1 MSPASAPRPTCF
13 DASRMRTAS
22 GLIAILL
29 GAAVAAGAQE
39 APRPRAI
46 EEIIV
51 TAQKKEESVQ
61 EVPISITV
69 VSGEFLREAGIDDM
83 HELVEFTPNVRFT
96 TIGTVFIRGIGNPFG
111 SSAFDPSVGLA
122 LDELSINNPFYM
134 ADPLYDIEQF
144 EVLRGPQGILFGKNT
159 PAGLFNIR
167 TAKPT
172 KEFTGHL
179 IGRGGDLGVRRLEA
193 AFGAGLGPLAD
204 VAQFR
209 FAFVD
214 SAQEEDVHNTRLD
227 SDEPDQRQRAARLQ
241 LALQPLEDLDVLLI
255 GSRAKTRTRYLRS
268 QHHDLP
274 QSSIDFQRTYDP
286 EFEDDGFN
294 HQSSVDLDLDQTR
307 DTDLVQSNVR
317 YRLGDVWGVRET
329 ELVAVLGDTS
339 LDDNSPYD
347 GDLGPADVISLPTSA
362 IGTHQ
367 RSVELRA
374 SGVVAAPFGWGE
386 IELLLGGLLFES
398 DLDSNVLTLAGE
410 NFDDYL
416 LTPAAFEALL
426 GIAPP
431 GGVGFANLNAAA
443 AALGLAPI
451 PGPDALVGD
460 GFRFLLRQKTR
471 SKAAFGRAAWH
482 LTDEWT
488 VSVGARLTH
497 ETKDAHLRNECLGL
511 GLLCTGLGVEAFDF
525 DTDRSE
531 TDVSPRVTLEW
542 TPLEDLHVFVTRAE
556 GFKSGGFN
564 NLSFAASTAEVEE
577 ESTESWELGAKGSL
591 FDRTLTY
598 GATLFHTDVDD
609 LQVQLI
615 RGTFLLVQNAAS
627 ARTRG
632 LELDLQWLTPWQPL
646 SVFGSAAFTDARFVS
661 YPDAPAPQSSGASS
675 QDLSGRQLPNT
686 SKVQLNASPTLR
698 FPLTISSHDLVASS
712 ALDVLYRG
720 PAYLSE
726 DLDPKHRRDGYV
738 TLGAR
743 LGLTTADGVW
753 SLSASVKN
761 LTDEDTAELMGGNP
775 LFPGGSLV
783 LQEFQRSFFLEAR
796 LAW

>member
-1 MSPASAPRPTCF
+1 
-13 DASRMRTAS
+13 MRTVS
-22 GLIAILL
+22 SLIALLL
-29 GAAVAAGAQE
+29 GSAVAAGAQE
-39 APRPRAI
+39 APAPRPRAI

-69 VSGEFLREAGIDDM
+69 VSGDFLREAGIDDM

-134 ADPLYDIEQF
+134 ADPLFDIEQF

-172 KEFTGHL
+172 KEFTGHV
-179 IGRGGDLGVRRLEA
+179 IGRGGTLGVHRLEA
-193 AFGAGLGPLAD
+193 ALGAGLGPLAD

-214 SAQEEDVHNTRLD
+214 SAQEEDVENTRLD
-227 SDEPDQRQRAARLQ
+227 TEEPDQRQRAARFQ
-241 LALQPLEDLDVLLI
+241 LALQPLDDLEVLFI
-255 GSRAKTRTRYLRS
+255 GSRAQTRTRYLRS
-268 QHHDLP
+268 QQHDLP
-274 QSSIDFQRTYDP
+274 QSSRDFMRNYDP
-286 EFEDDGFN
+286 DFEDDGFD
-294 HQSSVDLDLDQTR
+294 HQNSVDLDLDQTR
-307 DTDLVQSNVR
+307 DTELLQSNVR
-317 YRLGDVWGVRET
+317 YRLGDIWAVRDAEF
-329 ELVAVLGDTS
+329 VAVFGDTE

-347 GDLGPADVISLPTSA
+347 GDLGPADVVSLPTSA

-367 RSVELRA
+367 RSIELRA
-374 SGVVAAPFGWGE
+374 SGVVDAPFGWGE
-386 IELLLGGLLFES
+386 IELLLGGLVFES
-398 DLDSNVLTLAGE
+398 DLGSNVLTLVGDD
-410 NFDDYL
+410 FDEYL

-431 GGVGFANLNAAA
+431 GGVGFPDVNSAF
-443 AALGLAPI
+443 AALGLVPL
-451 PGPDALVGD
+451 PSPNALAGD
-460 GFRFLLRQKTR
+460 GFRFRLDQKTR
-471 SKAAFGRAAWH
+471 SQAVFGRAAWH
-482 LTDEWT
+482 LFERWT
-488 VSVGARLTH
+488 VSLGARLTR
-497 ETKDAHLRNECLGL
+497 ETKDAHLVNQCTGA
-511 GLLCTGLGVEAFDF
+511 GLLCAGLGVEAFDF
-525 DTDRSE
+525 ETDRQE
-531 TDVSPRVTLEW
+531 TDLSPRATLEW
-542 TPLEDLHVFVTRAE
+542 APTDELNVFATRAE

-564 NLSFAASTAEVEE
+564 NLSFTAATAEVEE
-577 ESTESWELGAKGSL
+577 EKTVSYEVGAKGRL
-591 FDRTLTY
+591 FDGTLSY

-632 LELDLQWLTPWQPL
+632 LELDLQWLTPWEPL
-646 SVFGSAAFTDARFVS
+646 SLIGSAAFTDARFVS
-661 YPDAPAPQSSGASS
+661 YPDAPAPQTSGANS
-675 QDLSGRQLPNT
+675 QDLSDRPLPN
-686 SKVQLNASPTLR
+686 SPKVQFNVSPTLR
-698 FPLTISSHDLVASS
+698 FPLILAARDLVASS

-720 PAYLSE
+720 SSYLSE
-726 DLDPKHRRDGYV
+726 DLDPRHHRDAYV
-738 TLGAR
+738 QLGAR
-743 LGLTTADGVW
+743 VAVSSADGFW
-753 SLSASVKN
+753 TLSLAGKN
-761 LTDEDTAELMGGNP
+761 LTDEDVAELMGGNP

-783 LQEFQRSFFLEAR
+783 VQEFQRAFFAELR

>member
-1 MSPASAPRPTCF
+1 VRQTLALVVAF
-13 DASRMRTAS
+13 ATA
-22 GLIAILL
+22 AT
-29 GAAVAAGAQE
+29 AQE
-39 APRPRAI
+39 EAARPRAI

-69 VSGEFLREAGIDDM
+69 VSGDFLRETGIDDM

-134 ADPLYDIEQF
+134 ADPLYDLEQF

-159 PAGLFNIR
+159 PAGLFNVR

-179 IGRGGDLGVRRLEA
+179 IGRGGDLGVHRLEA

-227 SDEPDQRQRAARLQ
+227 SEEPDQRQRAARLQ
-241 LALQPLEDLDVLLI
+241 LAFQPLDDLDVLLI

-268 QHHDLP
+268 QQHDLP
-274 QSSIDFQRTYDP
+274 QSSVDFQRTYDP
-286 EFEDDGFN
+286 EFEDDGFD
-294 HQSSVDLDLDQTR
+294 HQNSVDLDLDQTR
-307 DTDLVQSNVR
+307 DTDLVQSNVH
-317 YRLGDVWGVRET
+317 YRLGDVWGVRDS

-374 SGVVAAPFGWGE
+374 SGMVDAPFGWGE
-386 IELLLGGLLFES
+386 IEILVGGLLFES
-398 DLDSNVLTLAGE
+398 DLDSDVLTLAGE

-426 GIAPP
+426 GVAPP
-431 GGVGFANLNAAA
+431 GGIGFPSLNAAA

-460 GFRFLLRQKTR
+460 GIRFLLDQKTR
-471 SKAAFGRAAWH
+471 SKAVFGRAAWH
-482 LTDEWT
+482 LTERWT
-488 VSVGARLTH
+488 LSLGARLTH
-497 ETKDAHLRNECLGL
+497 ETKDAHLRNECPGL
-511 GLLCTGLGVEAFDF
+511 GLLCAGLGVEAFDF

-531 TDVSPRVTLEW
+531 TDLSPRVTLEW
-542 TPLEDLHVFVTRAE
+542 MPLEDLNLFVTRSE

-564 NLSFAASTAEVEE
+564 NLSFTAATAEVEE
-577 ESTESWELGAKGSL
+577 ESTVSWELGAKGAL

-598 GATLFHTDVDD
+598 GVTLFSTDVDD

-632 LELDLQWLTPWQPL
+632 VELDLQWLTPWEPL
-646 SVFGSAAFTDARFVS
+646 SLIGSAAFTDARFES

-675 QDLSGRQLPNT
+675 QDLSDRPLPN
-686 SKVQLNASPTLR
+686 SPKVQFNLSPTLR
-698 FPLTISSHDLVASS
+698 FPLTLAARDLVATT

-720 PAYLSE
+720 SSYLSE
-726 DLDPKHRRDGYV
+726 DLDPRHRRDDYA
-738 TLGAR
+738 TFGAR
-743 LGLTTADGVW
+743 VALATADGVW
-753 SLSASVKN
+753 TLSVAGKN
-761 LTDEDTAELMGGNP
+761 LSDEDTAELMGGNP

-783 LQEFQRSFFLEAR
+783 VQEFQRSFFAELR